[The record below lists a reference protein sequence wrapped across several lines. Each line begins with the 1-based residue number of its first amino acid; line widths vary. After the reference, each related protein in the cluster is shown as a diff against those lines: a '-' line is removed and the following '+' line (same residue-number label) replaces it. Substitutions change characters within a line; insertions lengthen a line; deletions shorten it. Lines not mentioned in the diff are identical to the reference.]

1 MLDTV
6 PASSGRHWTVELRN
20 KPVALGVYASERLSH
35 GEPGKIAQG

>member
-6 PASSGRHWTVELRN
+6 PALLGRHTTVELLS

-35 GEPGKIAQG
+35 GEPGKTAQG